1 MEIRR
6 SGNFGIIDTGTDK
19 GLISF
24 SIGGRGKGWEP
35 SSIQLNRRG
44 AFFSRKISV
53 NGTFI
58 VPMGDNND
66 MPGEVMRLL
75 DKFYAGEGIMGKI
88 AGLQWG
94 EGPRLYE
101 DAIDEENNRFYRR
114 WKLDPEITADL
125 ESWDYTTVLHRSLVD
140 LTHMQG
146 FFIKFVR
153 NRAPRV
159 GNPGRLVR
167 LEHIPYQKARL
178 VYPPDGEDEPQ
189 EVLVGDFPYPDPAY
203 TYRYPV
209 FDPAHPF
216 KYPVSVKYY
225 NIYSFCKDF
234 MSTPRFLGALDWLEL
249 AGGLAAI
256 LIAYNEN
263 ASAISLHIESP
274 QSYWDRAEAR
284 IKQVCDRTGE
294 KYTAQMLEDFKD
306 EAMEK
311 FASNITGRQNAGK
324 YMHTTKFWNP
334 EANNFEGWTVEPLDK
349 KIKGKYSINSLVYWV
364 TYVHNVVYS
373 FYRSMIYCYINS
385 TQRCAG
391 SIVIDIIP
399 TNGADKRKFFPFAP
413 YFPVTNVIKRY
424 FYPYFPAIIGIKGYS
439 FPYFPYLSGIMK
451 IKTALYSL
459 FSRLDWHKTVVFP
472 CLGEIYEGIRSLSW
486 EIPVT

>member
-6 SGNFGIIDTGTDK
+6 SGNFGIIDTGSDK

-284 IKQVCDRTGE
+284 IKQVCERTGE

-324 YMHTTKFWNP
+324 YM
-334 EANNFEGWTVEPLDK
+334 L
-349 KIKGKYSINSLVYWV
+349 SLI
-364 TYVHNVVYS
+364 H
-373 FYRSMIYCYINS
+373 I
-385 TQRCAG
+385 
-391 SIVIDIIP
+391 
-399 TNGADKRKFFPFAP
+399 
-413 YFPVTNVIKRY
+413 
-424 FYPYFPAIIGIKGYS
+424 
-439 FPYFPYLSGIMK
+439 
-451 IKTALYSL
+451 
-459 FSRLDWHKTVVFP
+459 
-472 CLGEIYEGIRSLSW
+472 
-486 EIPVT
+486 

>member
-125 ESWDYTTVLHRSLVD
+125 DSWDYTTVLHRSLVD

-146 FFIKFVR
+146 FFINFGI
-153 NRAPRV
+153 PL
-159 GNPGRLVR
+159 LV
-167 LEHIPYQKARL
+167 PY
-178 VYPPDGEDEPQ
+178 
-189 EVLVGDFPYPDPAY
+189 
-203 TYRYPV
+203 T
-209 FDPAHPF
+209 
-216 KYPVSVKYY
+216 
-225 NIYSFCKDF
+225 KDF
-234 MSTPRFLGALDWLEL
+234 E
-249 AGGLAAI
+249 
-256 LIAYNEN
+256 
-263 ASAISLHIESP
+263 
-274 QSYWDRAEAR
+274 R
-284 IKQVCDRTGE
+284 I
-294 KYTAQMLEDFKD
+294 
-306 EAMEK
+306 
-311 FASNITGRQNAGK
+311 
-324 YMHTTKFWNP
+324 
-334 EANNFEGWTVEPLDK
+334 
-349 KIKGKYSINSLVYWV
+349 
-364 TYVHNVVYS
+364 
-373 FYRSMIYCYINS
+373 
-385 TQRCAG
+385 TQ
-391 SIVIDIIP
+391 
-399 TNGADKRKFFPFAP
+399 F
-413 YFPVTNVIKRY
+413 
-424 FYPYFPAIIGIKGYS
+424 
-439 FPYFPYLSGIMK
+439 
-451 IKTALYSL
+451 
-459 FSRLDWHKTVVFP
+459 
-472 CLGEIYEGIRSLSW
+472 
-486 EIPVT
+486 

>member
-101 DAIDEENNRFYRR
+101 DAIDEDNNRFYRR

-153 NRAPRV
+153 VWAIPGVWYGWNIFPIRRPAWYILPTARMNRR
-159 GNPGRLVR
+159 
-167 LEHIPYQKARL
+167 
-178 VYPPDGEDEPQ
+178 
-189 EVLVGDFPYPDPAY
+189 
-203 TYRYPV
+203 
-209 FDPAHPF
+209 
-216 KYPVSVKYY
+216 KYLWA
-225 NIYSFCKDF
+225 
-234 MSTPRFLGALDWLEL
+234 TFL
-249 AGGLAAI
+249 I
-256 LIAYNEN
+256 LIRL
-263 ASAISLHIESP
+263 ILTVTRSLIRP
-274 QSYWDRAEAR
+274 TR
-284 IKQVCDRTGE
+284 
-294 KYTAQMLEDFKD
+294 
-306 EAMEK
+306 
-311 FASNITGRQNAGK
+311 SNIR
-324 YMHTTKFWNP
+324 
-334 EANNFEGWTVEPLDK
+334 
-349 KIKGKYSINSLVYWV
+349 
-364 TYVHNVVYS
+364 
-373 FYRSMIYCYINS
+373 
-385 TQRCAG
+385 
-391 SIVIDIIP
+391 
-399 TNGADKRKFFPFAP
+399 FP
-413 YFPVTNVIKRY
+413 
-424 FYPYFPAIIGIKGYS
+424 
-439 FPYFPYLSGIMK
+439 
-451 IKTALYSL
+451 
-459 FSRLDWHKTVVFP
+459 
-472 CLGEIYEGIRSLSW
+472 
-486 EIPVT
+486 

>member
-66 MPGEVMRLL
+66 MPGDVMRLL

-101 DAIDEENNRFYRR
+101 DAIDEDNNRFYRR

-249 AGGLAAI
+249 ASGLAAI

-284 IKQVCDRTGE
+284 IKQVCERTGE

-349 KIKGKYSINSLVYWV
+349 KIKD
-364 TYVHNVVYS
+364 YVDAQIKISNKADAAATSGFGPDPVLS
-373 FYRSMIYCYINS
+373 NLIIENKLSS
-385 TQRCAG
+385 G
-391 SIVIDIIP
+391 SE
-399 TNGADKRKFFPFAP
+399 K
-413 YFPVTNVIKRY
+413 
-424 FYPYFPAIIGIKGYS
+424 
-439 FPYFPYLSGIMK
+439 
-451 IKTALYSL
+451 LYSL
-459 FSRLDWHKTVVFP
+459 KVYNASETAIPDMILCKPLQQYINANFP
-472 CLGEIYEGIRSLSW
+472 GTTTKVGLYRTIVEAEQNVSPSNRMK
-486 EIPVT
+486 ENA

>member
-1 MEIRR
+1 
-6 SGNFGIIDTGTDK
+6 
-19 GLISF
+19 
-24 SIGGRGKGWEP
+24 
-35 SSIQLNRRG
+35 
-44 AFFSRKISV
+44 
-53 NGTFI
+53 
-58 VPMGDNND
+58 
-66 MPGEVMRLL
+66 
-75 DKFYAGEGIMGKI
+75 MGKI

-256 LIAYNEN
+256 LIA
-263 ASAISLHIESP
+263 
-274 QSYWDRAEAR
+274 
-284 IKQVCDRTGE
+284 
-294 KYTAQMLEDFKD
+294 
-306 EAMEK
+306 
-311 FASNITGRQNAGK
+311 
-324 YMHTTKFWNP
+324 
-334 EANNFEGWTVEPLDK
+334 
-349 KIKGKYSINSLVYWV
+349 
-364 TYVHNVVYS
+364 
-373 FYRSMIYCYINS
+373 
-385 TQRCAG
+385 
-391 SIVIDIIP
+391 
-399 TNGADKRKFFPFAP
+399 
-413 YFPVTNVIKRY
+413 
-424 FYPYFPAIIGIKGYS
+424 
-439 FPYFPYLSGIMK
+439 
-451 IKTALYSL
+451 
-459 FSRLDWHKTVVFP
+459 
-472 CLGEIYEGIRSLSW
+472 
-486 EIPVT
+486 

>member
-225 NIYSFCKDF
+225 NIYSF
-234 MSTPRFLGALDWLEL
+234 LLL
-249 AGGLAAI
+249 
-256 LIAYNEN
+256 
-263 ASAISLHIESP
+263 SAKTQKGI
-274 QSYWDRAEAR
+274 
-284 IKQVCDRTGE
+284 
-294 KYTAQMLEDFKD
+294 
-306 EAMEK
+306 
-311 FASNITGRQNAGK
+311 NIP
-324 YMHTTKFWNP
+324 P
-334 EANNFEGWTVEPLDK
+334 EAL
-349 KIKGKYSINSLVYWV
+349 
-364 TYVHNVVYS
+364 
-373 FYRSMIYCYINS
+373 
-385 TQRCAG
+385 
-391 SIVIDIIP
+391 
-399 TNGADKRKFFPFAP
+399 
-413 YFPVTNVIKRY
+413 
-424 FYPYFPAIIGIKGYS
+424 
-439 FPYFPYLSGIMK
+439 
-451 IKTALYSL
+451 
-459 FSRLDWHKTVVFP
+459 
-472 CLGEIYEGIRSLSW
+472 
-486 EIPVT
+486 

>member
-6 SGNFGIIDTGTDK
+6 SGNFGIIDTGSDK

-101 DAIDEENNRFYRR
+101 DAIDEDNNRFYRR
-114 WKLDPEITADL
+114 WKLDPEITTDL

-167 LEHIPYQKARL
+167 LEHIPYQRPAWYIPPTARMN
-178 VYPPDGEDEPQ
+178 
-189 EVLVGDFPYPDPAY
+189 
-203 TYRYPV
+203 RR
-209 FDPAHPF
+209 
-216 KYPVSVKYY
+216 KYLWATFLILIRLILTVTRSLIRPTRS
-225 NIYSFCKDF
+225 NI
-234 MSTPRFLGALDWLEL
+234 RFL
-249 AGGLAAI
+249 
-256 LIAYNEN
+256 
-263 ASAISLHIESP
+263 
-274 QSYWDRAEAR
+274 
-284 IKQVCDRTGE
+284 
-294 KYTAQMLEDFKD
+294 
-306 EAMEK
+306 
-311 FASNITGRQNAGK
+311 
-324 YMHTTKFWNP
+324 
-334 EANNFEGWTVEPLDK
+334 
-349 KIKGKYSINSLVYWV
+349 
-364 TYVHNVVYS
+364 
-373 FYRSMIYCYINS
+373 
-385 TQRCAG
+385 
-391 SIVIDIIP
+391 
-399 TNGADKRKFFPFAP
+399 
-413 YFPVTNVIKRY
+413 
-424 FYPYFPAIIGIKGYS
+424 
-439 FPYFPYLSGIMK
+439 
-451 IKTALYSL
+451 
-459 FSRLDWHKTVVFP
+459 
-472 CLGEIYEGIRSLSW
+472 
-486 EIPVT
+486 